1 MTRSEKTV
9 TESVLVSVDHGVMV
23 ITINRPQVRN
33 AVNKA
38 VAESIAS
45 SLDRLDSDSDIQ
57 VAILTGAS
65 GLFSA
70 GMDLKAY
77 AAGEIPVVEGRG
89 FAGFCE
95 KLPCKPLIAAVEG
108 YALGG
113 GCEMAMCCDLIVAA
127 DDAHFGIPE
136 VKRGLVAGAGGL
148 LRLPRQIP
156 FRMAMEFALTG
167 EFFNAR
173 RAYELGFVNRLAD
186 HGSAL
191 EVAKQLAAAIAS
203 NGPLAVAISKQI
215 LQGSQDWSTD
225 EMFARQRSYIR
236 QITDSEDAIE
246 GPRAFAEKRSPVWK
260 GK

>member
-1 MTRSEKTV
+1 V
-9 TESVLVSVDHGVMV
+9 TEPVLVSIDDGVMV
-23 ITINRPQVRN
+23 ITINRPHVRN
-33 AVNKA
+33 AINKA
-38 VAESIAS
+38 ISESIAS
-45 SLDRLDSDSDIQ
+45 SLDRLDGDSAIQ
-57 VAILTGAS
+57 VAIITGT
-65 GLFSA
+65 GGVFSS
-70 GMDLKAY
+70 GMDLKAFV
-77 AAGEIPVVEGRG
+77 AGEIPVVEGRG

-95 KLPCKPLIAAVEG
+95 KLPRKPLIAAIEG
-108 YALGG
+108 YAVGG
-113 GCEMAMCCDLIVAA
+113 GCEMALCCDLIVAA

-156 FRMAMEFALTG
+156 YRVAMELALTG
-167 EFFNAR
+167 EFFSAR
-173 RAYELGFVNRLAD
+173 RAYELGFINRLAE

-215 LQGSQDWSTD
+215 LQASRNWSTD
-225 EMFARQRSYIR
+225 EMFARQFSYIR

-246 GPRAFAEKRSPVWK
+246 GPKAFAEKRTPVWK